1 MNLTLLYQVVQRC
14 FPRKDDQVDIEVCL
28 LDQEIHIAIRGR
40 GKVTCQGKRCVHG
53 GDLEQSRSF
62 EVEVE
67 IEVEVEVG
75 QSIDINSFGTSR
87 MERGLLHETTLV
99 VKATNVSR

>member
-1 MNLTLLYQVVQRC
+1 M
-14 FPRKDDQVDIEVCL
+14 
-28 LDQEIHIAIRGR
+28 
-40 GKVTCQGKRCVHG
+40 HG

-75 QSIDINSFGTSR
+75 QWIDINSFGTSR
-87 MERGLLHETTLV
+87 TERDLLHETTLV